1 MLGEGDA
8 LWVWI
13 GLVELAGVPDE
24 VAVGLP
30 VPEEPAL
37 VDGLGLDDVISVRT
51 AESNL
56 ADTTA
61 VELKPQG
68 EPIGR
73 ADVASAGAITMPDTM
88 NEPADRQTAI
98 RPARRI
104 AIGTVALRSSGR
116 PLPILASD
124 VRCHPR
130 T

>member
-1 MLGEGDA
+1 MLLLGEGDA
-8 LWVWI
+8 LWVWL
-13 GLVELAGVPDE
+13 GLVELAGVPD
-24 VAVGLP
+24 AVGLAL
-30 VPEEPAL
+30 PEEPPL
-37 VDGLGLDDVISVRT
+37 VDGLGLDDVISVCT
-51 AESNL
+51 AESKL

-73 ADVASAGAITMPDTM
+73 ADVASAGAITKPDAR

-116 PLPILASD
+116 PSPVLASD